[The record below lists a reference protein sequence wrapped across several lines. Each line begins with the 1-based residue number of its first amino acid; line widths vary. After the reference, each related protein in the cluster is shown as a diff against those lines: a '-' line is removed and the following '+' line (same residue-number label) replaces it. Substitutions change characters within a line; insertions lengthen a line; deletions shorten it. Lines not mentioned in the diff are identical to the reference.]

1 MSPIWIQVPELPPN
15 QLNLENA
22 KITWNCMRD
31 FIEVDLAQD
40 GIIGIPYFLRTRV
53 FIDLKNNLWLVFIPN
68 A

>member
-1 MSPIWIQVPELPPN
+1 
-15 QLNLENA
+15 
-22 KITWNCMRD
+22 MRD